1 MFTETKQLM
10 ISNKSKVPFTFTLH
24 IPGDK
29 EGDESEFEILPRRY
43 ALKEKEDKDIIIN
56 FTPKKN
62 TWTYDMVL
70 VVNIDG
76 VGDDMLSI
84 PIRGESKSPKVR
96 IEPPEIIDFGN
107 VFLEYEYEQIITLW
121 NDSNLKAQYKIL
133 P

>member
-1 MFTETKQLM
+1 M
-10 ISNKSKVPFTFTLH
+10 NKSKVPFQFTLH

-29 EGDESEFEILPRRY
+29 DGEDSEFRIFPKTYL
-43 ALKEKEDKDIIIN
+43 LKEKEEKVIIIE

-62 TWTYDMVL
+62 TWKYDMVL

-96 IEPPEIIDFGN
+96 IEPEETLDFGN
-107 VFLEYEYEQIITLW
+107 VYL
-121 NDSNLKAQYKIL
+121 
-133 P
+133 